1 MENAALVWAA
11 ALTWSQPTFSRIA
24 AGGGGG
30 RRAPPSVGEGT
41 NVPAITEDLF
51 KSFNFS
57 AYPINNTLGVTS
69 NEIFFGRI
77 CTHLG
82 KASFQFPYAIQGF
95 FKASLLGFAK
105 LLNIFL

>member
-11 ALTWSQPTFSRIA
+11 ALTWSQPTFPNPPPP
-24 AGGGGG
+24 
-30 RRAPPSVGEGT
+30 PPSVGEGT